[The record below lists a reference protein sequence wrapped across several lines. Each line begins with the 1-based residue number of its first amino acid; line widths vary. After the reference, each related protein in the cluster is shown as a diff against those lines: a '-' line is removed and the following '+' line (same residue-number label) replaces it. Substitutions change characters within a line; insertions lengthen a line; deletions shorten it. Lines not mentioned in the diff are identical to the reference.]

1 MSVTLFPYQGKFS
14 TKQPTMVYLI
24 DDDKSV
30 RRGFELFLKSAGMD
44 YKSFEN
50 ADLFSSSVEP
60 KVKDTIILDL
70 NLPGT
75 SGCEFLQILRNK
87 KNDVPVIVVTAHDE
101 LQSRNLCMKLGVK
114 AYLRKPVDGE
124 ALIDIIMK

>member
-1 MSVTLFPYQGKFS
+1 
-14 TKQPTMVYLI
+14 MVYLI

-44 YKSFEN
+44 YKSFES
-50 ADLFSSSVEP
+50 ADSFSTLVEP
-60 KVKDTIILDL
+60 KIDDTIILDL

-75 SGCEFLQILRNK
+75 SGCEFLQILRSK
-87 KNDVPVIVVTAHDE
+87 KNDVPVIVVTAFDD
-101 LQSRNLCMKLGVK
+101 LQSRTKCRELDVK

-124 ALIDIIMK
+124 ALIDIIKFNNIA